1 MKRIWIEGD
10 AYEALKNGELFLET
24 KGEVP
29 IQVAPVDVVYFAENI
44 LGIKLLDY
52 QKKILRGMSKID
64 KDAKVVYGRNGRMY
78 IAEPKEKGEDE

>member
-52 QKKILRGMSKID
+52 QK
-64 KDAKVVYGRNGRMY
+64 
-78 IAEPKEKGEDE
+78 